1 MIKKMWYLYTVEFYA
16 DTKKNIIMSIAGK
29 WMELKN
35 FMLSEVS
42 QVHKNQRLHV
52 FSHMWKLD
60 L

>member
-1 MIKKMWYLYTVEFYA
+1 MLF
-16 DTKKNIIMSIAGK
+16 AGK

-35 FMLSEVS
+35 FMLSEVN
-42 QVHKNQRLHV
+42 QAQKNQSLHV